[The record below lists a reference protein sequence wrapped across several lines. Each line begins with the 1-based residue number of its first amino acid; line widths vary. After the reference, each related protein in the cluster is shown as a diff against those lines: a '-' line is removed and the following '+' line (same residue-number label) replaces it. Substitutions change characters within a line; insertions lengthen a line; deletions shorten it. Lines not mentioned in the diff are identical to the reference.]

1 MKEFTQPSGKFSLAD
16 NLRDLCERFELLS
29 IHQGQQDR
37 QIAALQNELKIH
49 GAVHNYA
56 EKDTIERLC
65 NRAKNLEN
73 RFANLEAPFTG
84 IATDIDEICKKVD
97 ALALRLFNIEAEVR
111 DMKAEDI
118 TKIADGDAPKSAHV
132 PEWERLASQW
142 PPAFRPCPFFIHVK
156 EPAEPEAF
164 DFITAVQHMREGRR
178 VRRPGWPDS
187 ISFGMRDGE
196 VEWSGFVQPI
206 TPKDRAATDWTL
218 AKGGDVPKRDTE
230 GLGFHIAELRR
241 DVDALLA
248 YRKIDY
254 ETVTEVLRRF
264 ESFEKLTKPAA
275 PETERPTEPE
285 TFDFVTAVKYM
296 EAGKRVRRA
305 SWPKEFVN
313 WEKHPM
319 RGNFNCIVLSKSK
332 RSISSDEHHEAMVS
346 TTSAL
351 ATDWMLADDV

>member
-84 IATDIDEICKKVD
+84 IATDIDEICKKLD
-97 ALALRLFNIEAEVR
+97 ALALRLFNIEAEIR

-118 TKIADGDAPKSAHV
+118 TKIAD
-132 PEWERLASQW
+132 
-142 PPAFRPCPFFIHVK
+142 
-156 EPAEPEAF
+156 
-164 DFITAVQHMREGRR
+164 
-178 VRRPGWPDS
+178 
-187 ISFGMRDGE
+187 
-196 VEWSGFVQPI
+196 
-206 TPKDRAATDWTL
+206 
-218 AKGGDVPKRDTE
+218 GDVPKRDTE

-254 ETVTEVLRRF
+254 ETVTEVLRRL

-275 PETERPTEPE
+275 PETEMPTEPE
-285 TFDFVTAVKYM
+285 TFDFMTAVKHM
-296 EAGKRVRRA
+296 KVGRKVRKIT
-305 SWPKEFVN
+305 WPTSMWCSMVRDSVRWNGRDEFPARR
-313 WEKHPM
+313 EY
-319 RGNFNCIVLSKSK
+319 I
-332 RSISSDEHHEAMVS
+332 E
-346 TTSAL
+346 
-351 ATDWMLADDV
+351 ATDWTLADDAK